1 MNTFVLILAFVGGL
15 AIIIGLV
22 CGLVHLHELFERV
35 ETLECNDNVRRE
47 DIIDIRSQIMHLKE
61 DR

>member
-22 CGLVHLHELFERV
+22 YGLVHLHDLFERV

-47 DIIDIRSQIMHLKE
+47 DIIDIRSQIIHLKE
-61 DR
+61 D